1 MEKFSSGTRKNVSED
16 VIEELFE
23 KDYIRRTII
32 VQHNDKNINLAN
44 SDVNCVLQFVGK
56 LGGGRDDR
64 PGNVGWF

>member
-32 VQHNDKNINLAN
+32 DDKNINLAN

-56 LGGGRDDR
+56 LGGGVSSWRI
-64 PGNVGWF
+64 VGRF